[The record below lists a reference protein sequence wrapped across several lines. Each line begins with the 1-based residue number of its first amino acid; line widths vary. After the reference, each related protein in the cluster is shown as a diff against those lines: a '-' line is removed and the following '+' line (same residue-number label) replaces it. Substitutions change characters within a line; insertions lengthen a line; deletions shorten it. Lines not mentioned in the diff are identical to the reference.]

1 MKLQEIFTEIPELNV
16 FLKNLDEGKGQ
27 RNLLT
32 GLIASA
38 KPLFL
43 AELLQRKRKNIL
55 FVTDSLHHAQQL
67 EKELLGYVGKEQV
80 FLFAVD
86 ETMAAEV
93 AISSPEYRS
102 ERIKALTALQEQETP
117 KIVITSARGLKSI
130 VPLPNVWKKA
140 KINLTIGN
148 NIDQSLLIDSLI
160 ELGYQ
165 RTKLIEKIG
174 DFAVRGSIVDIYP
187 ANAVNPIRLDLF
199 DTEID
204 SLREF
209 DMNTQRSIENIK
221 HVEILPATDVLI
233 SKEQIKNAISKI
245 GIALSNEKNV
255 LKNEESYNK
264 LSDTVKSLLERIK
277 EQKLFPSDAV
287 FLDKIIS
294 ESSNITDYLAV
305 DGLLILDDYPR
316 LLDTEKALEDD
327 DANWKLSQVEM
338 GKLFSNELLGEPIRK
353 IIKKI
358 KQSSL
363 FLSIFEKGM
372 GQLTFNQK
380 LDLQVRGMQN
390 FFGQMPL
397 LKAET
402 DRWASQKQTVI
413 ISISDKERLR
423 KMATTLEDFAIKAV
437 IVVDG
442 KIKNGQIQLVLANLT
457 TGFELPKE
465 HLIVITE
472 NELFNKLPKKRVS
485 KRQTMENSERLKSY
499 TELKEGDYVVHI
511 NHGIGKYIGMRT
523 MEVENKHQDYLT
535 IVYRDDAKLFLPV
548 SQIDRIQKYVSGE
561 SKVPHINK
569 LGGSEWQKTKNSV
582 ASKIEDIADELVEL
596 YAKREMEEGFA
607 FSADNEYQKEFE
619 DAFSYT
625 ETPDQLRS
633 SAEIKRDMERK
644 VPMDRLLIGDVGY
657 GKTEVALRAAF
668 KAIQDQKQVAFL
680 APTTVL
686 AQQHY
691 ETMLSRFAD
700 FPVQS
705 AVLSRFQ
712 TREQVKQTINDLKH
726 GVIDIVVGTHRL
738 LSNDVK
744 FADLGLLIIDEEQR
758 FGVKHKEKLK
768 QLRSQVDVLT
778 LTATP
783 IPRTLNMSML
793 GVRDLSVIETAPMN
807 RYPIQT
813 YVMEQ
818 NYGTVADAISRE
830 MARGGQAFYLHNR
843 VADIEKTVADIKAF
857 VPEAQV
863 AYIHGQM
870 TELQLERILVDFIAG
885 EYDVLVTTTIIE
897 TGVDIPNVNTLI
909 VEDADKMGL
918 SQLYQLRGR
927 VGRSN
932 RVAYAYFMYQ
942 ENKVLTEVSEKRLEA
957 IKDFTELGSGFKIA
971 MRDLS
976 IRGAGNLL
984 GKQQHGFIDSVGY
997 DLYTQM
1003 LKDAVARKKGINEIK
1018 KTDAE
1023 LKISIEAYLP
1033 SSYIEDQR
1041 QKIELYKRIRQ
1052 IENEEQFFEI
1062 QEDLIDRFGEYP
1074 NEVDNL
1080 LQLALMKM
1088 YADKAL
1094 VEAVD
1099 YGSKKI
1105 NVTFSEDAFEFYSA
1119 ADYLEVV
1126 AKVNLRATLKSEQKK
1141 MKIAVALQP
1150 KSKLE
1155 QNIADVTEMFK
1166 ELSRKANTVK
1176 KVKEHEK
1183 QNS

>member
-1 MKLQEIFTEIPELNV
+1 MKLQEIFTEIPELDI

-43 AELLQRKRKNIL
+43 AELLKKRGENIL

-67 EKELLGYVGKEQV
+67 ERELLGYVDKEQV

-86 ETMAAEV
+86 EAMAAEV

-102 ERIKALTALQEQETP
+102 ERIKALTALQEHELP
-117 KIVITSARGLKSI
+117 KIVITSTRGLKSI
-130 VPLPNVWKKA
+130 VPLPSVWKNA
-140 KINLTIGN
+140 KVNLTIGN
-148 NIDQSLLIDSLI
+148 DIEQRRLIDNLA

-174 DFAVRGSIVDIYP
+174 DFAVRGSIVDVFP
-187 ANAVNPIRLDLF
+187 ANIVNPIRIDLF

-233 SKEQIKNAISKI
+233 SKEQIKKATENISTALNGEKKI
-245 GIALSNEKNV
+245 
-255 LKNEESYNK
+255 LKNKDSYSK
-264 LSDTVKSLLERIK
+264 LSETIEDLLKRIK
-277 EQKLFPSDAV
+277 ERKLLSSDAA
-287 FLDKIIS
+287 FLDKITNGKT
-294 ESSNITDYLAV
+294 NITDYLAE
-305 DGLLILDDYPR
+305 DDLLIMDDYPR
-316 LLDTEKALEDD
+316 LLDTEKILEDD

-338 GKLFSNELLGEPIRK
+338 GKIFSDEYLGESIRK
-353 IIKKI
+353 IVKKI
-358 KQSSL
+358 KQKSL

-372 GQLTFNQK
+372 GQLLFNQK
-380 LDLQVRGMQN
+380 LDLKVRGMQN

-397 LKAET
+397 LKTEI
-402 DRWASQKQTVI
+402 DRWSSQKQTVV
-413 ISISDKERLR
+413 ISISDKERLD
-423 KMATTLEDFAIKAV
+423 KIAATLENFEIRAL
-437 IVVDG
+437 IVSDG
-442 KIKNGQIQLVLANLT
+442 KIKSGQTQLILANLA
-457 TGFELPKE
+457 TGFELPQE
-465 HLIVITE
+465 HLVVITE
-472 NELFNKLPKKRVS
+472 NELFNKLPKRRVS

-523 MEVENKHQDYLT
+523 MEVEKKHQDYLT

-548 SQIDRIQKYVSGE
+548 TQIDRIQKYVSGE
-561 SKVPHINK
+561 SKAPHINK
-569 LGGSEWQKTKNSV
+569 LGGSEWKKTKSSV

-596 YAKREMEEGFA
+596 YAKREMEQGFA

-619 DAFSYT
+619 DGFSYS

-691 ETMLSRFAD
+691 ETMVNRFGD

-712 TREQVKQTINDLKH
+712 TRKQVKQTISDLKH

-738 LSNDVK
+738 LSNDIK

-830 MARGGQAFYLHNR
+830 MARGGQTFYLHNR
-843 VADIEKTVADIKAF
+843 VADIEKTVAEIKAF

-909 VEDADKMGL
+909 VENADKMGL

-942 ENKVLTEVSEKRLEA
+942 ENKVLTEISEKRLEA
-957 IKDFTELGSGFKIA
+957 IKNFTELGSGFKIA

-1003 LKDAVARKKGINEIK
+1003 LKEAVARKRGVGEIK

-1023 LKISIEAYLP
+1023 LKIGIEAYLP
-1033 SSYIEDQR
+1033 SSYVEDQR

-1062 QEDLIDRFGEYP
+1062 QEDLLDRFGEYP
-1074 NEVDNL
+1074 SEVDNL
-1080 LQLALMKM
+1080 LQLGLLKM
-1088 YADKAL
+1088 YADMAL
-1094 VEAVD
+1094 VEVID
-1099 YGSKKI
+1099 YEKKKI
-1105 NVTFSEDAFEFYSA
+1105 NVIFSEDAFEFYSA
-1119 ADYLEVV
+1119 EDYLEII
-1126 AKVNLRATLKSEQKK
+1126 AKINLKAILKSEQKR
-1141 MKIAVALQP
+1141 MKISIALQP
-1150 KSKLE
+1150 ASKFAK
-1155 QNIADVTEMFK
+1155 NIADMTEMFK
-1166 ELSRKANTVK
+1166 KLSKKIK

>member
-1 MKLQEIFTEIPELNV
+1 MKLQEIFTEIPELDI

-43 AELLQRKRKNIL
+43 AELLKKRGENIL

-67 EKELLGYVGKEQV
+67 ERELLGYVDKEQV

-86 ETMAAEV
+86 EAMAAEV

-102 ERIKALTALQEQETP
+102 ERIKALTALQEHELP
-117 KIVITSARGLKSI
+117 KIVITSTRGLKSI
-130 VPLPNVWKKA
+130 VPLPSVWKNA
-140 KINLTIGN
+140 KVNLTIGN
-148 NIDQSLLIDSLI
+148 DIEQRRLIDNLA

-174 DFAVRGSIVDIYP
+174 DFAVRGSIVDVFP
-187 ANAVNPIRLDLF
+187 ANIVNPIRIDLF

-233 SKEQIKNAISKI
+233 SKEQIKKATENISTALNGEKKI
-245 GIALSNEKNV
+245 
-255 LKNEESYNK
+255 LKNKDSYSK
-264 LSDTVKSLLERIK
+264 LSETIEDLLKRIK
-277 EQKLFPSDAV
+277 ERKLLSSDAA
-287 FLDKIIS
+287 FLDKITNGKT
-294 ESSNITDYLAV
+294 NITDYLAE
-305 DGLLILDDYPR
+305 DDLLIMDDYPR
-316 LLDTEKALEDD
+316 LLDTEKILEDD

-338 GKLFSNELLGEPIRK
+338 GKIFSDEYLGESIRK
-353 IIKKI
+353 IVKKI
-358 KQSSL
+358 KQKSL

-372 GQLTFNQK
+372 GQLLFNQK
-380 LDLQVRGMQN
+380 LDLKVRGMQN

-397 LKAET
+397 LKTEI
-402 DRWASQKQTVI
+402 DRWSSQKQTVV
-413 ISISDKERLR
+413 ISISDKERLD
-423 KMATTLEDFAIKAV
+423 KIAATLEDFEIRAL
-437 IVVDG
+437 IVSDG
-442 KIKNGQIQLVLANLT
+442 KIKSGQTQLILANLA
-457 TGFELPKE
+457 TGFELPQE
-465 HLIVITE
+465 HLVVITE
-472 NELFNKLPKKRVS
+472 NELFNKLPKRRVS

-523 MEVENKHQDYLT
+523 MEVEKKHQDYLT

-548 SQIDRIQKYVSGE
+548 TQIDRIQKYVSGE
-561 SKVPHINK
+561 SKAPHINK
-569 LGGSEWQKTKNSV
+569 LGGSEWKKTKSSV

-596 YAKREMEEGFA
+596 YAKREMEQGFA

-619 DAFSYT
+619 DGFSYS

-691 ETMLSRFAD
+691 ETMVNRFGD

-712 TREQVKQTINDLKH
+712 TRKQVKQTISDLKH

-738 LSNDVK
+738 LSNDIK

-830 MARGGQAFYLHNR
+830 MARGGQTFYLHNR
-843 VADIEKTVADIKAF
+843 VADIEKTVAEIKAF

-909 VEDADKMGL
+909 VENADKMGL

-942 ENKVLTEVSEKRLEA
+942 ENKVLTEISEKRLEA
-957 IKDFTELGSGFKIA
+957 IKNFTELGSGFKIA
-971 MRDLS
+971 IRDLS

-1003 LKDAVARKKGINEIK
+1003 LKEAVARKRGVGEIK

-1023 LKISIEAYLP
+1023 LKIGIEAYLP
-1033 SSYIEDQR
+1033 SSYVEDQR

-1062 QEDLIDRFGEYP
+1062 QEDLLDRFGEYP
-1074 NEVDNL
+1074 SEVDNL
-1080 LQLALMKM
+1080 LQLGLLKM
-1088 YADKAL
+1088 YADMAL
-1094 VEAVD
+1094 VEVID
-1099 YGSKKI
+1099 YEKKKI
-1105 NVTFSEDAFEFYSA
+1105 NVIFSEDAFEFYSA
-1119 ADYLEVV
+1119 EDYLEII
-1126 AKVNLRATLKSEQKK
+1126 AKINLKAILKSEQKR
-1141 MKIAVALQP
+1141 MKISIALQP
-1150 KSKLE
+1150 ASKFAK
-1155 QNIADVTEMFK
+1155 NIADVTEMFK
-1166 ELSRKANTVK
+1166 KLSKKIK

>member
-1 MKLQEIFTEIPELNV
+1 MKLQEIFTEIPELDI
-16 FLKNLDEGKGQ
+16 FLKNLDEGKWQ

-43 AELLQRKRKNIL
+43 AELLKKRGENIL

-67 EKELLGYVGKEQV
+67 ERELLGYVDKEQV

-86 ETMAAEV
+86 EAMAAEV

-102 ERIKALTALQEQETP
+102 ERIKALTALQEHELP
-117 KIVITSARGLKSI
+117 KIVITSTRGLKSI
-130 VPLPNVWKKA
+130 VPLPSVWKNA
-140 KINLTIGN
+140 KVNLTIGN
-148 NIDQSLLIDSLI
+148 DIEQRRLIDNLA

-174 DFAVRGSIVDIYP
+174 DFAVRGSIVDVFP
-187 ANAVNPIRLDLF
+187 ANIVNPIRIDLF

-233 SKEQIKNAISKI
+233 SKEQIKKATENISTALNGEKKI
-245 GIALSNEKNV
+245 
-255 LKNEESYNK
+255 LKNKDSYSK
-264 LSDTVKSLLERIK
+264 LSETIEDLLKRIK
-277 EQKLFPSDAV
+277 ERKLLSSDAA
-287 FLDKIIS
+287 FLDKITNGKT
-294 ESSNITDYLAV
+294 NITDYLAE
-305 DGLLILDDYPR
+305 DDLLIMDDYPR
-316 LLDTEKALEDD
+316 LLDTEKILEDD

-338 GKLFSNELLGEPIRK
+338 GKIFSDEYLGESIRK
-353 IIKKI
+353 IVKKI
-358 KQSSL
+358 KQKSL

-372 GQLTFNQK
+372 GQLLFNQK
-380 LDLQVRGMQN
+380 LDLKVRGMQN

-397 LKAET
+397 LKTEI
-402 DRWASQKQTVI
+402 DRWSSQKQTVV
-413 ISISDKERLR
+413 ISISDKERLD
-423 KMATTLEDFAIKAV
+423 KIAATLEDFEIRV
-437 IVVDG
+437 LIVSDG
-442 KIKNGQIQLVLANLT
+442 KIKSGQTQLILANLA
-457 TGFELPKE
+457 TGFELPQE
-465 HLIVITE
+465 HLVVITE
-472 NELFNKLPKKRVS
+472 NELFNKLPKRRVS

-523 MEVENKHQDYLT
+523 MEVEKKHQDYLT

-548 SQIDRIQKYVSGE
+548 TQIDRIQKYVSGE
-561 SKVPHINK
+561 SKAPHINK
-569 LGGSEWQKTKNSV
+569 LGGSEWKKTKSSV

-596 YAKREMEEGFA
+596 YAKREMEQGFA

-619 DAFSYT
+619 DGFSYS

-691 ETMLSRFAD
+691 ETMVNRFGD

-712 TREQVKQTINDLKH
+712 TRKQVKQTISDLKH

-738 LSNDVK
+738 LSNDIK

-830 MARGGQAFYLHNR
+830 MARGGQTFYLHNR
-843 VADIEKTVADIKAF
+843 VADIEKTVTEIKAF

-909 VEDADKMGL
+909 VENADKMGL

-942 ENKVLTEVSEKRLEA
+942 ENKVLTEISEKRLEA
-957 IKDFTELGSGFKIA
+957 IKNFTELGSGFKIA

-1003 LKDAVARKKGINEIK
+1003 LKEAVARKRGVGEIK

-1023 LKISIEAYLP
+1023 LKIGIEAYLP
-1033 SSYIEDQR
+1033 SSYVEDQR

-1062 QEDLIDRFGEYP
+1062 QEDLLDRFGEYP
-1074 NEVDNL
+1074 SEVDNL
-1080 LQLALMKM
+1080 LQLGLLKM
-1088 YADKAL
+1088 YADMAL
-1094 VEAVD
+1094 VEVID
-1099 YGSKKI
+1099 YEKKKI
-1105 NVTFSEDAFEFYSA
+1105 NVIFSEDAFEFYSA
-1119 ADYLEVV
+1119 EDYLEII
-1126 AKVNLRATLKSEQKK
+1126 AKINLKAILKSEQKR
-1141 MKIAVALQP
+1141 MKISIALQP
-1150 KSKLE
+1150 ASKFAK
-1155 QNIADVTEMFK
+1155 NIADVTEMFK
-1166 ELSRKANTVK
+1166 KLSKKIK

>member
-1 MKLQEIFTEIPELNV
+1 MKLQEIFTELPELNT
-16 FLKNLDEGKGQ
+16 FLKNLDEGRGQ

-32 GLIASA
+32 GLTASA

-43 AELLQRKRKNIL
+43 AELVQRRKRNIL

-67 EKELLGYVGKEQV
+67 EKELLGYIEKNQV

-86 ETMAAEV
+86 EAMAAEV
-93 AISSPEYRS
+93 AISSPEYRV
-102 ERIKALTALQEQETP
+102 ERIKALMALQEKGTA
-117 KIVITSARGLKSI
+117 KIVITSTRGLKKI
-130 VPLPNVWKKA
+130 VPSPSVWKKA
-140 KINLTIGN
+140 RINLTVGKD
-148 NIDQSLLIDSLI
+148 IDQGQLIDDLV
-160 ELGYQ
+160 EMGYQ

-174 DFAVRGSIVDIYP
+174 DFAVRGSIIDIYP
-187 ANAVNPIRLDLF
+187 ANVVNPIRVDLF

-209 DMNTQRSIENIK
+209 DMTTQRSTENIEK
-221 HVEILPATDVLI
+221 IEILPATDVLMT
-233 SKEQIKNAISKI
+233 KKQINDAVKSINNA
-245 GIALSNEKNV
+245 LNNEKKV
-255 LKNEESYNK
+255 LKNEESYAK
-264 LSDTVKSLLERIK
+264 LADTVENLLGRIK
-277 EQKLFPSDAV
+277 GQKLFSSDAV
-287 FLDKIIS
+287 FLDKIS
-294 ESSNITDYLAV
+294 EKNPNITEYLGE
-305 DGLLILDDYPR
+305 DDLLILDDYPR
-316 LLDTEKALEDD
+316 ILDTEKILEDED
-327 DANWKLSQVEM
+327 TNWKLAQVEI
-338 GKLFSNELLGEPIRK
+338 GKIFSDEHLDESVRK
-353 IIKKI
+353 IVRKF
-358 KQSSL
+358 KQKSL

-372 GQLTFNQK
+372 GQLSFSQK
-380 LDLQVRGMQN
+380 LDVKVRGMQN

-397 LKAET
+397 LKAEI
-402 DRWASQKQTVI
+402 DRWTSQKQTVI
-413 ISISDKERLR
+413 IAISDKDRLE
-423 KMATTLEDFAIKAV
+423 KLVTTLEDFEIKAV
-437 IVVDG
+437 ITTENE
-442 KIKNGQIQLVLANLT
+442 IKAGQVQLVLANLA
-457 TGFELPKE
+457 TGFELPQE
-465 HLIVITE
+465 RLIVITE
-472 NELFNKLPKKRVS
+472 NELFNKLPKKRIF

-523 MEVENKHQDYLT
+523 MEVEKKHQDYLT

-569 LGGSEWQKTKNSV
+569 LGGTEWKKTKNSV

-596 YAKREMEEGFA
+596 YAKREMEQGFA
-607 FSADNEYQKEFE
+607 FSTDNEYQKEFE
-619 DAFSYT
+619 DAFPYS

-633 SAEIKRDMERK
+633 STEIKKDMERK

-668 KAIQDQKQVAFL
+668 KAVQDQKQVAFL

-700 FPVQS
+700 FPVQC

-712 TREQVKQTINDLKH
+712 TKEQVKQTINDLVH
-726 GVIDIVVGTHRL
+726 GVVDIVVGTHRL

-843 VADIEKTVADIKAF
+843 VADIEKTVAEIKSF

-909 VEDADKMGL
+909 VEDADRMGL

-1003 LKDAVARKKGINEIK
+1003 LKDAVARKRGVIGIK

-1023 LKISIEAYLP
+1023 IKISIEAYLP
-1033 SSYIEDQR
+1033 STYIEDQR

-1052 IENEEQFFEI
+1052 IENEKEFIEI

-1074 NEVDNL
+1074 GEVDNL
-1080 LQLALMKM
+1080 LKLSLMKM
-1088 YADKAL
+1088 YADRAL
-1094 VEAVD
+1094 VESVN
-1099 YGSKKI
+1099 YENKKI
-1105 NVTFSEDAFEFYSA
+1105 VVTFSDEAFEYYQA
-1119 ADYLEVV
+1119 ADYLEVI
-1126 AKVNLRATLKSEQKK
+1126 AKVNLKATLKTEQKK
-1141 MKIAVALQP
+1141 MKITIALQP
-1150 KSKLE
+1150 TEKLE
-1155 QNIADVTEMFK
+1155 KNIANLTELFK
-1166 ELSRKANTVK
+1166 RLGKKADKVK
-1176 KVKEHEK
+1176 KGNEHEK

>member
-1 MKLQEIFTEIPELNV
+1 MKLHEVFFKNSELLS
-16 FLKNLDEGKGQ
+16 FMDDLDSQNEFRG
-27 RNLLT
+27 LFT

-38 KPLFL
+38 KALFL
-43 AELLQRKRKNIL
+43 VEMLKKKKRNIL
-55 FVTDSLHHAQQL
+55 FVTDNLHHSQQM
-67 EKELLGYVGKEQV
+67 EKELQGYLDKNQV
-80 FLFAVD
+80 YLFSVD
-86 ETMAAEV
+86 EAIAAEV

-102 ERIKALTALQEQETP
+102 DRIKALSALSEKDVP
-117 KIVITSARGLKSI
+117 KIVITSARGLKKNL
-130 VPLPNVWKKA
+130 PLSKVWKNARIK
-140 KINLTIGN
+140 LEIGVN
-148 NIDQSLLIDSLI
+148 VEQKFLI
-160 ELGYQ
+160 EKLNEFGYQ
-165 RTKLIEKIG
+165 RTKRIEKKG
-174 DFAVRGSIVDIYP
+174 DFAVRGSIIDFYP
-187 ANAVNPIRLDLF
+187 LNTVNPFRVDFF
-199 DTEID
+199 DEEID

-209 DMNTQRSIENIK
+209 DVGTQRSIENIEQ
-221 HVEILPATDVLI
+221 VVILPATDALI
-233 SKEQIKNAISKI
+233 DKSQIKKAMQVLSE
-245 GIALSNEKNV
+245 ALKDKKNII
-255 LKNEESYNK
+255 KNEEIYEK
-264 LSDTVKSLLERIK
+264 LKNTIDELIERIKAQKLLASDTV
-277 EQKLFPSDAV
+277 F
-287 FLDKIIS
+287 FDKIIGKNV
-294 ESSNITDYLAV
+294 NIVDYLAE
-305 DGLLILDDYPR
+305 DDLLVVDDYPR
-316 LLDTEKALEDD
+316 VLDNEKMLEKDD
-327 DANWKLSQVEM
+327 QNWKLAQIES
-338 GKLFSNELLGEPIRK
+338 GKMFPDEIFGEPIRK
-353 IIKKI
+353 ILKKS
-358 KQSSL
+358 KNNSL

-380 LDLQVRGMQN
+380 IDLKIRSMQN
-390 FFGQMPL
+390 FFGQIPL
-397 LKAET
+397 LKTEI
-402 DRWASQKQTVI
+402 DRWMNQKQTVI
-413 ISISDKERLR
+413 ISISDKNRLEKTAR
-423 KMATTLEDFAIKAV
+423 TLADFGINAV
-437 IVVDG
+437 ISKKD
-442 KIKNGQIQLVLANLT
+442 KIVKGQVQLVLSNLLN
-457 TGFELPKE
+457 GFELP
-465 HLIVITE
+465 LQNVAVITE
-472 NELFNKLPKKRVS
+472 NELFNKVPKKRVAR
-485 KRQTMENSERLKSY
+485 RQTMENSERLKSY

-511 NHGIGKYIGMRT
+511 NHGIGRYIGMRT
-523 MEVENKHQDYLT
+523 MEIEKKHQDYLT
-535 IVYRDDAKLFLPV
+535 IVYQDDAKLFLPV

-569 LGGSEWQKTKNSV
+569 LGGSEWKKTKNNV

-596 YAKREMEEGFA
+596 YAKRELQRGFA
-607 FSADNEYQKEFE
+607 FSLDNEYQKEFE
-619 DAFSYT
+619 DAFPYS

-633 SAEIKRDMERK
+633 SSEIKRDMEK
-644 VPMDRLLIGDVGY
+644 KTPMDRLLIGDVGY

-680 APTTVL
+680 VPTTVL

-691 ETMLSRFAD
+691 ETMLNRFVD
-700 FPVQS
+700 FPVQ
-705 AVLSRFQ
+705 VGILSRFQ
-712 TREQVKQTINDLKH
+712 TKEQIKKTINDLKH
-726 GVIDIVVGTHRL
+726 GVIDVVVGTHRL
-738 LSNDVK
+738 LSQDVK

-768 QLRSQVDVLT
+768 QLKSQVDVLT

-830 MARGGQAFYLHNR
+830 MSRGGQAFYLHNR
-843 VADIEKTVADIKAF
+843 VADIEKTVAEIKAF
-857 VPEAQV
+857 VPEAEV

-870 TELQLERILVDFIAG
+870 TEVQLERILVDFIAG

-1003 LKDAVARKKGINEIK
+1003 LKEAVNRKKGIKSIK

-1023 LKISIEAYLP
+1023 IKINIEAYIP
-1033 SSYIEDQR
+1033 ANYVEDQR

-1052 IENEEQFFEI
+1052 IDNEKQFIEI

-1074 NEVDNL
+1074 MEVANL
-1080 LQLALMKM
+1080 LELGLLKM
-1088 YADKAL
+1088 FADKAL
-1094 VEAVD
+1094 VELVS
-1099 YGSKKI
+1099 YKNNKIIVTCSKEA
-1105 NVTFSEDAFEFYSA
+1105 SSLYA
-1119 ADYLEVV
+1119 ATDYLK
-1126 AKVNLRATLKSEQKK
+1126 AIAQTSMKATLKVDQGK
-1141 MKIAVALQP
+1141 MIITIVLQP
-1150 KSKLE
+1150 KTKLE
-1155 QNIADVTEMFK
+1155 KIVSDLTELFR
-1166 ELSRKANTVK
+1166 ELVK
-1176 KVKEHEK
+1176 KETKTKKVEENEK
-1183 QNS
+1183 QTS

>member
-1 MKLQEIFTEIPELNV
+1 MKLQEIFTEIPELDI

-43 AELLQRKRKNIL
+43 AELLKKRGENIL

-67 EKELLGYVGKEQV
+67 ERELLGYVDKEQV

-86 ETMAAEV
+86 EAMAAEV

-102 ERIKALTALQEQETP
+102 ERIKALTALQEHELP
-117 KIVITSARGLKSI
+117 KIVITSTRGLKSI
-130 VPLPNVWKKA
+130 VPLPSVWKNA
-140 KINLTIGN
+140 KVNLTIGN
-148 NIDQSLLIDSLI
+148 DIEQRRLIDNLA

-174 DFAVRGSIVDIYP
+174 DFAVRGSIVDVFP
-187 ANAVNPIRLDLF
+187 ANIVNPIRIDLF

-233 SKEQIKNAISKI
+233 SKEQIKKATENISTALNGEKKI
-245 GIALSNEKNV
+245 
-255 LKNEESYNK
+255 LKNKDSYSK
-264 LSDTVKSLLERIK
+264 LSETIEDLLKRIK
-277 EQKLFPSDAV
+277 ERKLLSSDAA
-287 FLDKIIS
+287 FLDKITNGKT
-294 ESSNITDYLAV
+294 NITDYLAE
-305 DGLLILDDYPR
+305 DDLLIMDDYPR
-316 LLDTEKALEDD
+316 LLDTEKILEDD

-338 GKLFSNELLGEPIRK
+338 GKIFSDEYLGESIRK
-353 IIKKI
+353 IVKKI
-358 KQSSL
+358 KQKSL

-372 GQLTFNQK
+372 GQLLFNQK
-380 LDLQVRGMQN
+380 LDLKVRGMQN

-397 LKAET
+397 LKTEI
-402 DRWASQKQTVI
+402 DRWSSQKQTVV
-413 ISISDKERLR
+413 ISISDKERLD
-423 KMATTLEDFAIKAV
+423 KIAATLEDFEIRAL
-437 IVVDG
+437 IVSDG
-442 KIKNGQIQLVLANLT
+442 KIKSGQTQLILANLA
-457 TGFELPKE
+457 TGFELPQE
-465 HLIVITE
+465 HLVVITE
-472 NELFNKLPKKRVS
+472 NELFNKLPKRRVS

-523 MEVENKHQDYLT
+523 MEVEKKHQDYLT

-548 SQIDRIQKYVSGE
+548 TQIDRIQKYVSGE
-561 SKVPHINK
+561 SKAPHINK
-569 LGGSEWQKTKNSV
+569 LGGSEWKKTKSSV

-596 YAKREMEEGFA
+596 YAKREMEQGFA

-619 DAFSYT
+619 DGFSYS

-691 ETMLSRFAD
+691 ETMVNRFGD

-712 TREQVKQTINDLKH
+712 TRKQVKQTISDLKH

-738 LSNDVK
+738 LSNDIK

-830 MARGGQAFYLHNR
+830 MARGGQTFYLHNR
-843 VADIEKTVADIKAF
+843 VADIEKTVTEIKAF

-909 VEDADKMGL
+909 VENADKMGL

-942 ENKVLTEVSEKRLEA
+942 ENKVLTEISEKRLEA
-957 IKDFTELGSGFKIA
+957 IKNFTELGSGFKIA

-1003 LKDAVARKKGINEIK
+1003 LKEAVARKRGVGEIK

-1023 LKISIEAYLP
+1023 LKIGIEAYLP
-1033 SSYIEDQR
+1033 SSYVEDQR

-1062 QEDLIDRFGEYP
+1062 QEDLLDRFGEYP
-1074 NEVDNL
+1074 SEVDNL
-1080 LQLALMKM
+1080 LQLGLLKM
-1088 YADKAL
+1088 YADMAL
-1094 VEAVD
+1094 VEVID
-1099 YGSKKI
+1099 YEKKKI
-1105 NVTFSEDAFEFYSA
+1105 NVIFSEDAFEFYSA
-1119 ADYLEVV
+1119 EDYLEII
-1126 AKVNLRATLKSEQKK
+1126 AKINLKAILKSEQKR
-1141 MKIAVALQP
+1141 MKISIALQP
-1150 KSKLE
+1150 ASKFAK
-1155 QNIADVTEMFK
+1155 NIADVTEMFK
-1166 ELSRKANTVK
+1166 KLSKKIK

>member
-1 MKLQEIFTEIPELNV
+1 MKLQEIFTEIPELDI
-16 FLKNLDEGKGQ
+16 FLKNLDEGKWQ

-43 AELLQRKRKNIL
+43 AELLKKRGENIL

-67 EKELLGYVGKEQV
+67 ERELLGYVDKEQV

-86 ETMAAEV
+86 EAMAAEV

-102 ERIKALTALQEQETP
+102 ERIKALTALQEHELP
-117 KIVITSARGLKSI
+117 KIVITSTRGLKSI
-130 VPLPNVWKKA
+130 VPLPSVWKNA
-140 KINLTIGN
+140 KVNLTIGN
-148 NIDQSLLIDSLI
+148 DIEQRRLIDNLA

-174 DFAVRGSIVDIYP
+174 DFAVRGSIVDVFP
-187 ANAVNPIRLDLF
+187 ANIVNPIRIDLF

-233 SKEQIKNAISKI
+233 SKEQIKKATENISMALNGEKKI
-245 GIALSNEKNV
+245 
-255 LKNEESYNK
+255 LKNKDSYSK
-264 LSDTVKSLLERIK
+264 LSETIEDLLKRIK
-277 EQKLFPSDAV
+277 ERKFLSSDAA
-287 FLDKIIS
+287 FLDKITNGKT
-294 ESSNITDYLAV
+294 NITDYLAE
-305 DGLLILDDYPR
+305 DDLLIMDDYPR
-316 LLDTEKALEDD
+316 LLDTEKILEDD

-338 GKLFSNELLGEPIRK
+338 GKIFSDEYLGESIRK
-353 IIKKI
+353 IVKKI
-358 KQSSL
+358 KQKSL

-372 GQLTFNQK
+372 GQLLFNQK
-380 LDLQVRGMQN
+380 LDLKVRGMQN

-397 LKAET
+397 LKTEI
-402 DRWASQKQTVI
+402 DRWSSQKQTVV
-413 ISISDKERLR
+413 ISISDKERLD
-423 KMATTLEDFAIKAV
+423 KIAATLEDFEIRV
-437 IVVDG
+437 LIVSDG
-442 KIKNGQIQLVLANLT
+442 KIKSGQTQLILANLA
-457 TGFELPKE
+457 TGFELPQE
-465 HLIVITE
+465 HLVVITE
-472 NELFNKLPKKRVS
+472 NELFNKLPKRRVS

-523 MEVENKHQDYLT
+523 MEVEKKHQDYLT

-548 SQIDRIQKYVSGE
+548 TQIDRIQKYVSGE
-561 SKVPHINK
+561 SKAPHINK
-569 LGGSEWQKTKNSV
+569 LGGSEWKKTKSSV

-596 YAKREMEEGFA
+596 YAKREMEQGFA

-619 DAFSYT
+619 DGFSYS

-691 ETMLSRFAD
+691 ETMVNRFGD

-712 TREQVKQTINDLKH
+712 TRKQVKQTISDLKH

-738 LSNDVK
+738 LSNDIK

-830 MARGGQAFYLHNR
+830 MARGGQTFYLHNR
-843 VADIEKTVADIKAF
+843 VADIEKTVTEIKAF

-909 VEDADKMGL
+909 VENADKMGL

-942 ENKVLTEVSEKRLEA
+942 ENKVLTEISEKRLEA
-957 IKDFTELGSGFKIA
+957 IKNFTELGSGFKIA

-1003 LKDAVARKKGINEIK
+1003 LKEAVARKRGVGEIK

-1023 LKISIEAYLP
+1023 LKIGIEAYLP
-1033 SSYIEDQR
+1033 SSYVEDQR

-1062 QEDLIDRFGEYP
+1062 QEDLLDRFGEYP
-1074 NEVDNL
+1074 SEVDNL
-1080 LQLALMKM
+1080 LQLGLLKM
-1088 YADKAL
+1088 YADMAL
-1094 VEAVD
+1094 VEVID
-1099 YGSKKI
+1099 YEKKKI
-1105 NVTFSEDAFEFYSA
+1105 NVIFSEDAFEFYSA
-1119 ADYLEVV
+1119 EDYLEII
-1126 AKVNLRATLKSEQKK
+1126 AKINLKAILKSEQKR
-1141 MKIAVALQP
+1141 MKISIALQP
-1150 KSKLE
+1150 ASKFAK
-1155 QNIADVTEMFK
+1155 NIADVTEMFK
-1166 ELSRKANTVK
+1166 KLSKKIK